1 MHRSYLK
8 TWDWDLIFG
17 PAVKAISSPG
27 VRSPCPELFTLHW
40 KMRDS
45 DLIRFFQNGTQIKIP
60 SEVIQPLTAFI
71 APALARV
78 KQLWSGE
85 FN

>member
-1 MHRSYLK
+1 MK
-8 TWDWDLIFG
+8 
-17 PAVKAISSPG
+17 ISSIF
-27 VRSPCPELFTLHW
+27 VAFLENMNFTLEDEGQW
-40 KMRDS
+40 FDS
-45 DLIRFFQNGTQIKIP
+45 SFFEDGTQIKIP

>member
-1 MHRSYLK
+1 MVEGV
-8 TWDWDLIFG
+8 DLLCVFEDG
-17 PAVKAISSPG
+17 
-27 VRSPCPELFTLHW
+27 
-40 KMRDS
+40 
-45 DLIRFFQNGTQIKIP
+45 NQIKIP